1 MKELVGTKFLFDK
14 NIISYED
21 LVNLLRTSGLYTDFM
36 QKPIKDNLDVHSLF
50 IKPDLEVSYLVKSEQ
65 ADEYYKNA
73 GYSCVDYKEVTLQEV
88 LDVLGYSVPDK
99 EDQKEKKS
107 KKHKYITLTDHNGCD
122 FTFKKKKINMFSYN
136 NNMNIFEIT
145 YSDVSAFMLQGTSPM
160 KLQSMEHAIFFNN
173 PASADGSVRLSGDSR
188 DGANGDIDEEIYVD
202 VTKIPENVNAI
213 AIYVNIFKPAITFSK
228 VQEAKAVVSNQDGK
242 VLARF
247 DMSSQLTDENS
258 LLVGIIKRN
267 GRAWDFIA
275 KGEGYTVIDLNTIVA
290 SLNKEGLEA

>member
-1 MKELVGTKFLFDK
+1 MNIVLDLNKGMTLDLTKAGDTKFTFGLGWKAAPINGQDV
-14 NIISYED
+14 D
-21 LVNLLRTSGLYTDFM
+21 L
-36 QKPIKDNLDVHSLF
+36 
-50 IKPDLEVSYLVKSEQ
+50 
-65 ADEYYKNA
+65 
-73 GYSCVDYKEVTLQEV
+73 
-88 LDVLGYSVPDK
+88 
-99 EDQKEKKS
+99 
-107 KKHKYITLTDHNGCD
+107 
-122 FTFKKKKINMFSYN
+122 
-136 NNMNIFEIT
+136 
-145 YSDVSAFMLQGTSPM
+145 DVSAFMLQGTSPM
-160 KLQSMEHAIFFNN
+160 KLQAMEHAIFFNN